1 MANSFGVSVSTSV
14 LPMNT
19 QDWSPLEWTVRSPCS
34 PRDSQESSPTPQFK
48 SLNSLAL
55 SFLYSL
61 TLTSIHDYWRAK
73 ARGYL
78 GGGRGHKCR
87 CNITGVR
94 AEIWS
99 RWKRVNFYA
108 YIVFSSLVSVI
119 ITQNY
124 TQFYILRACEHAQS
138 CLESFAHQTPLS
150 VGFYFSG

>member
-1 MANSFGVSVSTSV
+1 M
-14 LPMNT
+14 
-19 QDWSPLEWTVRSPCS
+19 
-34 PRDSQESSPTPQFK
+34 
-48 SLNSLAL
+48 L

-61 TLTSIHDYWRAK
+61 TLTSIHDYWTAK

-78 GGGRGHKCR
+78 GGARGYKCR

-138 CLESFAHQTPLS
+138 CLESFAQQAPLS
-150 VGFYFSG
+150 VGFCFSGKNARVASHFLLQGIFLPQGFNCVSCLSSTGRGILYHWGNWFTTSR